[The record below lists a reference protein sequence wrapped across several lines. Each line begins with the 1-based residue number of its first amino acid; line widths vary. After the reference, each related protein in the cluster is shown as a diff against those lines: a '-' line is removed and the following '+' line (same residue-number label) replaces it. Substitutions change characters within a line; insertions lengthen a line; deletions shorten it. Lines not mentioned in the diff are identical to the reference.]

1 MSRERFLRLLDA
13 PEGRYDETLT
23 AGWLE
28 YRNVAQEIREFRE
41 MRLI

>member
-1 MSRERFLRLLDA
+1 MSEERFLRLLDA
-13 PEGRYDETLT
+13 AEACRDDTLT